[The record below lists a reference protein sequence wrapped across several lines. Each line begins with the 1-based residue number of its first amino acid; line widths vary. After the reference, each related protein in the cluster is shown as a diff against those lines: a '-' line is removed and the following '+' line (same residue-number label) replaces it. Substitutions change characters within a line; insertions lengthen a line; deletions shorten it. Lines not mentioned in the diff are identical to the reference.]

1 MPYSDLDDLRFKLR
15 LVSMSLRSSFKCTAA
30 VSCGT
35 KALYGRDGSSLRF
48 RLILD
53 RSCVNHEAASNMPS
67 TFHALFTSDSEFG
80 LPMRS
85 REKLCGKVSNLFE
98 YWNRF
103 PGLCTLAHFKKKLW
117 IIQKC
122 SLIE

>member
-1 MPYSDLDDLRFKLR
+1 MMPYSDLDDLRFKLR

-35 KALYGRDGSSLRF
+35 KALYGRDGSFLRF
-48 RLILD
+48 RL
-53 RSCVNHEAASNMPS
+53 NHEATSNMSS

-103 PGLCTLAHFKKKLW
+103 PGLCTLAHFKKRLW
-117 IIQKC
+117 ISQKC